1 VARWK
6 LRIEERAEAEARAAF
21 LWYQARNPRA
31 AERFQAS
38 VEECIDAIAEA
49 PERYPELE
57 PGVRRRLVFH
67 RFPYAVLYRVLDEEV
82 QVVAVAHLR
91 RRPGYWRA

>member
-6 LRIEERAEAEARAAF
+6 LRVEERAEAEARAAF
-21 LWYQARNPRA
+21 LWYLARNAQA
-31 AERFQAS
+31 AERFQSA

-49 PERYPELE
+49 PERFPELE

-67 RFPYAVLYRVLDEEV
+67 RFPYAVLYRVLDDEV

-91 RRPGYWRA
+91 RRPGYWGG